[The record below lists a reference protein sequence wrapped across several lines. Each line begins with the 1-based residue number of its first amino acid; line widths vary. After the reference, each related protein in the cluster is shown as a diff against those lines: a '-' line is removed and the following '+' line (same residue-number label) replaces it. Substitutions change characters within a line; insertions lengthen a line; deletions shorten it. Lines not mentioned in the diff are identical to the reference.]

1 MNKSLLLDID
11 GVIVRD
17 KALLSHVKDNCV
29 RYVQSKFPDSKNP
42 EEINKMLY
50 LAHGHTAVG
59 LRHVYKMENDGYD
72 FNSKVYD
79 KNLLDHLSEVIHGT
93 EFQREAKEIH
103 SLISNGMNVTLFT
116 NSPIEWARPV
126 ARAISDEICISCTN
140 TSAEFLKPGAAAYA
154 SFPTNYDYL
163 YVDDTLKNLGAIRN
177 MKNWQPLYFGNDE
190 VDWCPTVRTIHE
202 VCQIARLFQIDT
214 RYNQGR
220 GKGVRYSSQ

>member
-1 MNKSLLLDID
+1 MKSLLLDID
-11 GVIVRD
+11 GVLVRD

-29 RYVQSKFPDSKNP
+29 RYVQTKFPDSKNP

-79 KNLLDHLSEVIHGT
+79 KKLLEHLSEVIYGT

-103 SLISNGMNVTLFT
+103 SLISDGMNVTLFT
-116 NSPIEWARPV
+116 NSPIEWAGPV
-126 ARAISDEICISCTN
+126 ARAISDEIHISCTN
-140 TSAEFLKPGAAAYA
+140 ADSEFLKPDAAAY
-154 SFPTNYDYL
+154 SFFPDNRNYM
-163 YVDDTLKNLGAIRN
+163 YVDDSLKNLGATRR
-177 MKNWQPLYFGNDE
+177 MKNWQQLYFGNDE

-202 VCQIARLFQIDT
+202 VCHYARLF
-214 RYNQGR
+214 
-220 GKGVRYSSQ
+220 